1 MLVDT
6 LFYLFELNL
15 ILADTQEV
23 LGLALQAKSLALVLT
38 SIVMARYLVS
48 YRILRYWGHIVA
60 YRYCDNYPKNEI
72 DIVHNSN
79 QKLNAVGDVD
89 KGSLVEHQYTRR

>member
-23 LGLALQAKSLALVLT
+23 LGLALQAKSLALVLAST
-38 SIVMARYLVS
+38 TKSLALS
-48 YRILRYWGHIVA
+48 L
-60 YRYCDNYPKNEI
+60 
-72 DIVHNSN
+72 
-79 QKLNAVGDVD
+79 KL
-89 KGSLVEHQYTRR
+89 KSLALAWLWP